1 MATSVPSPVFV
12 LSASYSP
19 MALTV
24 AIILALFAPWPWNLI
39 AVLAGLAIET
49 VELTWGLR
57 LARRWRP
64 QTGAEAMIGQ
74 VAEVVAPCHPTGQV
88 RVQGE
93 LWEARCI
100 EGADVGESVR
110 IERIEGLTLVVAPLA
125 RSDHQGR

>member
-1 MATSVPSPVFV
+1 
-12 LSASYSP
+12 

-24 AIILALFAPWPWNLI
+24 AIILAFFAPWPWNLV
-39 AVLAGLAIET
+39 AVLTGLGIET

-74 VAEVVAPCHPTGQV
+74 IAEVVVACRPTGRV

-93 LWEARCI
+93 LWEARCA
-100 EGADVGESVR
+100 EGADVGQHVS
-110 IERIEGLTLVVAPLA
+110 IERIDGLTLVVAPTA
-125 RSDHQGR
+125 RTPEPA

>member
-1 MATSVPSPVFV
+1 
-12 LSASYSP
+12 

-24 AIILALFAPWPWNLI
+24 AIILAFFAPWPWNLI
-39 AVLAGLAIET
+39 AVVAGVGIEA
-49 VELTWGLR
+49 VELVWGLR

-93 LWEARCI
+93 LWEARCAD
-100 EGADVGESVR
+100 GADVGHSVR
-110 IERIEGLTLVVAPLA
+110 IEGLDGLTLVVIPT
-125 RSDHQGR
+125 SS

>member
-1 MATSVPSPVFV
+1 
-12 LSASYSP
+12 

-39 AVLAGLAIET
+39 AVLVGLGIET

-64 QTGAEAMIGQ
+64 RTGAEAMIGET
-74 VAEVVAPCHPTGQV
+74 AEVVAPCHPTGQV

-93 LWEARCI
+93 LWAARCTQ
-100 EGADVGESVR
+100 GADVGQRVR
-110 IERIEGLTLVVAPLA
+110 IETLEGLTLIVAPTV
-125 RSDHQGR
+125 RKT